1 VSSSSQLSS
10 HRCALP
16 PGSCV
21 SSSAQSRE
29 RLVSVSMCLL
39 VLSLSL
45 DPRHRCVHNT
55 SSWPSFLFH
64 VSPGGG
70 RASLGRESVP
80 STGKSSNS
88 SSSSRGAAGFWSLS
102 GCSVELGVEVDLD
115 ASAAG
120 CLEGAEGMVAG
131 MRIRCIGCSEQ
142 GFCCC
147 GGCCYSGMWCV

>member
-1 VSSSSQLSS
+1 
-10 HRCALP
+10 
-16 PGSCV
+16 
-21 SSSAQSRE
+21 
-29 RLVSVSMCLL
+29 MCLL

-102 GCSVELGVEVDLD
+102 GCSVELGVEVDLE

-120 CLEGAEGMVAG
+120 CLEGAEGMITSMW
-131 MRIRCIGCSEQ
+131 MRCIRCEEFYSR
-142 GFCCC
+142 CC
-147 GGCCYSGMWCV
+147 GKCCYDGM